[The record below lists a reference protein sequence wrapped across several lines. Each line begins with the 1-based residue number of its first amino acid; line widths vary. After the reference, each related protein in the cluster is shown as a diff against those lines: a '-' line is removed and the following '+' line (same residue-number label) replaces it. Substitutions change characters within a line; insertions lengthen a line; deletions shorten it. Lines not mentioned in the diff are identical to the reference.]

1 MLMRIVR
8 WCGITCLQL
17 FAAILCILCLGALPR
32 LFKGLQ
38 IDLIGFWNTIVFL
51 GGKLLRP
58 GEITFGFRDSR
69 KLFPQIWIHYI
80 ETMIVFLSAFLL
92 SLLIAYVLV
101 VWVLQRSHMK
111 QKVWNG
117 VFLTLESIP
126 DILLILLSQLLVVIV
141 FQKTGFMPIK
151 LAGIGEERVRLLPII
166 CLTIP
171 TTLLFIK
178 LLLLRFREEMEKD
191 YSIFAKSKGLSLR
204 HILTHHISR
213 NVLLTTIY
221 YAKTNILFMLSNL
234 YIIEWI
240 FNTYGMF
247 VFVKEN
253 SKLEIFTVSLIILY
267 VPLFIL
273 FRLLHTFLQ
282 NVIKERV

>member
-1 MLMRIVR
+1 MFMRTAK
-8 WCGITCLQL
+8 WCWITCLQL
-17 FAAILCILCLGALPR
+17 LAAILCIICLGALPR

-38 IDLIGFWNTIVFL
+38 IDLIGFWNTIVFI

-58 GEITFGFRDSR
+58 WEITFGFRDSR
-69 KLFPQIWIHYI
+69 KLFPQIWIHYS

-111 QKVWNG
+111 QKMWNG

-151 LAGIGEERVRLLPII
+151 LAGLGEERVRLLPII

-178 LLLLRFREEMEKD
+178 LLLLRFKEEMEKD
-191 YSIFAKSKGLSLR
+191 YSIFAKSKGLSLQ
-204 HILTHHISR
+204 HILIHHVSR

-253 SKLEIFTVSLIILY
+253 SKLEIFTVSLVILY

-273 FRLLHTFLQ
+273 FRILHTLLQ
-282 NVIKERV
+282 NVIRERV

>member
-1 MLMRIVR
+1 MLMRIVK
-8 WCGITCLQL
+8 WCGVTCLQL
-17 FAAILCILCLGALPR
+17 VAAILCIICLGALPR
-32 LFKGLQ
+32 LFRGLQ

-51 GGKLLRP
+51 GGKLLQP
-58 GEITFGFRDSR
+58 GEITYGFRESR

-80 ETMIVFLSAFLL
+80 ETMIVFLSAFVL
-92 SLLIAYVLV
+92 SLLIAYILV

-111 QKVWNG
+111 QKMWNG
-117 VFLTLESIP
+117 FFLTLESIP
-126 DILLILLSQLLVVIV
+126 DILLILLSQLLVVIM
-141 FQKTGFMPIK
+141 FQKTGFMPVK
-151 LAGIGEERVRLLPII
+151 LAGLGEERIRLLPII

-178 LLLLRFREEMEKD
+178 LLLLRFKEELEKD
-191 YSIFAKSKGLSLR
+191 YSLFAKSKGLSLR

-253 SKLEIFTVSLIILY
+253 SKLEIFTVSLVILY

-273 FRLLHTFLQ
+273 FRILHTLLQ

>member
-1 MLMRIVR
+1 M
-8 WCGITCLQL
+8 TCLQL
-17 FAAILCILCLGALPR
+17 LAAILCIICLGALPR

-38 IDLIGFWNTIVFL
+38 IDLIGFWNTIVFI

-58 GEITFGFRDSR
+58 WEITFGFRDSR
-69 KLFPQIWIHYI
+69 KLFPQIWIHYS

-111 QKVWNG
+111 QKMWNG

-151 LAGIGEERVRLLPII
+151 LAGLGEERVRLLPII

-178 LLLLRFREEMEKD
+178 LLLLRFKEEMEKD
-191 YSIFAKSKGLSLR
+191 YSIFAKSKGLSLQ
-204 HILTHHISR
+204 HILTHHVSR

-253 SKLEIFTVSLIILY
+253 SKLEIFTVSLVILY

-273 FRLLHTFLQ
+273 FRILHTLLQ
-282 NVIKERV
+282 NVIRERV

>member
-1 MLMRIVR
+1 MLMRIVK
-8 WCGITCLQL
+8 WCGVTCLQL
-17 FAAILCILCLGALPR
+17 VAAILCIICLGALPR

-51 GGKLLRP
+51 GGKLLQP
-58 GEITFGFRDSR
+58 GEITYGFRDSR
-69 KLFPQIWIHYI
+69 KLFPQIWIHYF

-92 SLLIAYVLV
+92 SLLIAYILV
-101 VWVLQRSHMK
+101 VWVLQRSHIK
-111 QKVWNG
+111 QKMWNG
-117 VFLTLESIP
+117 IFLTLESIP
-126 DILLILLSQLLVVIV
+126 DILLILSSQLLVVIM
-141 FQKTGFMPIK
+141 FQKTGFMPFK
-151 LAGIGEERVRLLPII
+151 LAGLGEERIRLLPII

-178 LLLLRFREEMEKD
+178 LLLLRFKEELEKE
-191 YSIFAKSKGLSLR
+191 YSLFAKSKGLSLW

-253 SKLEIFTVSLIILY
+253 SKLEIFTVSLVILY

-273 FRLLHTFLQ
+273 FRILHTLLQ

>member
-1 MLMRIVR
+1 MRTAK
-8 WCGITCLQL
+8 WCWITCLQL
-17 FAAILCILCLGALPR
+17 LAAILCIICLGALPR

-38 IDLIGFWNTIVFL
+38 IDLIGFWKTIVFI

-58 GEITFGFRDSR
+58 WEITFGFRDSR
-69 KLFPQIWIHYI
+69 KLFPQIWIHYS

-111 QKVWNG
+111 QKMWNG

-151 LAGIGEERVRLLPII
+151 LAGLGEERVRLLPII

-178 LLLLRFREEMEKD
+178 LLLLRFKEEMEKD
-191 YSIFAKSKGLSLR
+191 YSIFAKSKGLSLQ
-204 HILTHHISR
+204 HILTHHVSR

-253 SKLEIFTVSLIILY
+253 SKLEIFTVSLVILY

-273 FRLLHTFLQ
+273 FRILHTLLQ
-282 NVIKERV
+282 NVIRERV

>member
-1 MLMRIVR
+1 MLMRMVK
-8 WCGITCLQL
+8 WCGITGLQL
-17 FAAILCILCLGALPR
+17 VAAILCIICLGALPR

-51 GGKLLRP
+51 GGKLLQP
-58 GEITFGFRDSR
+58 GEITYGFRDSR

-92 SLLIAYVLV
+92 SLLIAYILV

-111 QKVWNG
+111 LKMWNG
-117 VFLTLESIP
+117 IFLTLESIP
-126 DILLILLSQLLVVIV
+126 DILLILLSQLLVVIL

-151 LAGIGEERVRLLPII
+151 LAGIGEERIRLLPII

-178 LLLLRFREEMEKD
+178 LLIFRFKEELEKE
-191 YSIFAKSKGLSLR
+191 YSLFAKSKGLSLR

-253 SKLEIFTVSLIILY
+253 SKLEIFTVSLVILY

-273 FRLLHTFLQ
+273 FRILHTLLK

>member
-1 MLMRIVR
+1 MFMRTAK
-8 WCGITCLQL
+8 WCWITCLQL
-17 FAAILCILCLGALPR
+17 LAAILCIICLGALPR

-38 IDLIGFWNTIVFL
+38 IDLIGFWNTIVFI

-58 GEITFGFRDSR
+58 WEITFGFRDSR
-69 KLFPQIWIHYI
+69 KLFPQIWIHYS
-80 ETMIVFLSAFLL
+80 ETMLVFLSAFLL

-111 QKVWNG
+111 QKMWNG

-141 FQKTGFMPIK
+141 FQKTDFMPIK
-151 LAGIGEERVRLLPII
+151 LAGLGEERVRLLPII

-178 LLLLRFREEMEKD
+178 LLLLRFKEEMEKD
-191 YSIFAKSKGLSLR
+191 YSIFAKSKGLSLQ
-204 HILTHHISR
+204 HILTHHVSR

-253 SKLEIFTVSLIILY
+253 SKLEIFTVSLVILY

-273 FRLLHTFLQ
+273 FRILHTLLQ
-282 NVIKERV
+282 NVIRERV

>member
-1 MLMRIVR
+1 MLMRIVK
-8 WCGITCLQL
+8 WCGVTCLQL
-17 FAAILCILCLGALPR
+17 VAAILCIICLGALPR

-38 IDLIGFWNTIVFL
+38 INLIGFWNTIVFL
-51 GGKLLRP
+51 GGKLLQP
-58 GEITFGFRDSR
+58 GEITYGFWDSR

-80 ETMIVFLSAFLL
+80 ETMIVFIAAFLL

-111 QKVWNG
+111 QKMWNG
-117 VFLTLESIP
+117 IFLTLESIP
-126 DILLILLSQLLVVIV
+126 DILLILLSQLLVVIL
-141 FQKTGFMPIK
+141 FQKTGFMPVK
-151 LAGIGEERVRLLPII
+151 LAGLGEERIRLLPII

-178 LLLLRFREEMEKD
+178 LLLLRFKEELEKD
-191 YSIFAKSKGLSLR
+191 YSLFAKSKGLSLQ

-253 SKLEIFTVSLIILY
+253 SKLEIFTVSLVILY

-273 FRLLHTFLQ
+273 FRILHTLLQ

>member
-1 MLMRIVR
+1 MLMRIVK
-8 WCGITCLQL
+8 WCGVTCLQL
-17 FAAILCILCLGALPR
+17 VAAILCIICLGALPR

-38 IDLIGFWNTIVFL
+38 MDLIGFWNTIVFL
-51 GGKLLRP
+51 GGKLLQP
-58 GEITFGFRDSR
+58 DEITYGFRDSR
-69 KLFPQIWIHYI
+69 KLFPQIWIHYF

-92 SLLIAYVLV
+92 SLLIAYLLV
-101 VWVLQRSHMK
+101 VWVLQRSHIK
-111 QKVWNG
+111 QKMWNG
-117 VFLTLESIP
+117 IFLTLESIP
-126 DILLILLSQLLVVIV
+126 DILLILSSQLLVVIM
-141 FQKTGFMPIK
+141 FQKTGFMPFK
-151 LAGIGEERVRLLPII
+151 LAGLGEERIRLLPII

-178 LLLLRFREEMEKD
+178 LLLLRFKEELEKE
-191 YSIFAKSKGLSLR
+191 YSLFAKSKGLSLW

-253 SKLEIFTVSLIILY
+253 SKLEIFTVSLVILY

-273 FRLLHTFLQ
+273 FRILHTLLQ

>member
-1 MLMRIVR
+1 MRIAK
-8 WCGITCLQL
+8 WCGVTCLQL
-17 FAAILCILCLGALPR
+17 VAAILCIICLGALPR

-51 GGKLLRP
+51 RGKLLQP
-58 GEITFGFRDSR
+58 SEITYGFRDSR
-69 KLFPQIWIHYI
+69 KLFPQIWIHYF

-92 SLLIAYVLV
+92 SLLIAYILV
-101 VWVLQRSHMK
+101 VWVLQRSHIK
-111 QKVWNG
+111 QKMWNG

-126 DILLILLSQLLVVIV
+126 DILLILLSQLLVVIM

-151 LAGIGEERVRLLPII
+151 LAGLGEERIRLLPII

-178 LLLLRFREEMEKD
+178 LLLLRFKEELEKE
-191 YSIFAKSKGLSLR
+191 YSLFAKSKGLSLR

-253 SKLEIFTVSLIILY
+253 SKLEIFTVSLVILY

-273 FRLLHTFLQ
+273 FRILHTLLQ

>member
-1 MLMRIVR
+1 MLMRIVK
-8 WCGITCLQL
+8 WCGVTCLQL
-17 FAAILCILCLGALPR
+17 VAAILCIICLGALPR

-38 IDLIGFWNTIVFL
+38 MDLIGFWNTIVFL
-51 GGKLLRP
+51 GGKLLQP
-58 GEITFGFRDSR
+58 GEITYGFRDSR
-69 KLFPQIWIHYI
+69 KLFPQIWIHYS

-111 QKVWNG
+111 QKMWNG

-151 LAGIGEERVRLLPII
+151 LAGLGEERVRLLPII

-178 LLLLRFREEMEKD
+178 LLLLRFKEEMEKD
-191 YSIFAKSKGLSLR
+191 YSIFAKSKGLSLQ
-204 HILTHHISR
+204 HILTHHVSR

-253 SKLEIFTVSLIILY
+253 SKLEIFTVSLVILY

-273 FRLLHTFLQ
+273 FRILHTLLQ
-282 NVIKERV
+282 NVIRERV

>member
-1 MLMRIVR
+1 MLMRMVK
-8 WCGITCLQL
+8 WCGLTCLQL
-17 FAAILCILCLGALPR
+17 VAAILCILCLGALPR

-51 GGKLLRP
+51 GGKLLQP
-58 GEITFGFRDSR
+58 GEITYGFRDSR

-92 SLLIAYVLV
+92 SLLIAYILV

-117 VFLTLESIP
+117 IFLTLESIP
-126 DILLILLSQLLVVIV
+126 DILLILLSQLLVVIM

-151 LAGIGEERVRLLPII
+151 LAGLGEERIRLLPII

-178 LLLLRFREEMEKD
+178 LLLLRFKEELEKD
-191 YSIFAKSKGLSLR
+191 YSLFAKSKGLNLR

>member
-253 SKLEIFTVSLIILY
+253 SKLEIFTVSLVILY

>member
-1 MLMRIVR
+1 MRIVK
-8 WCGITCLQL
+8 WCGVTCLQL
-17 FAAILCILCLGALPR
+17 VAAILCIICLGALPR

-51 GGKLLRP
+51 GGKILQP
-58 GEITFGFRDSR
+58 GEITYGFRDSR
-69 KLFPQIWIHYI
+69 KLFPQIWIHYF
-80 ETMIVFLSAFLL
+80 EMMIVFLSAFLL
-92 SLLIAYVLV
+92 SLLIAYILV

-111 QKVWNG
+111 QKMWNG

-151 LAGIGEERVRLLPII
+151 LAGLGEERVRLLPII

-178 LLLLRFREEMEKD
+178 LLLLRFKEEMEKD
-191 YSIFAKSKGLSLR
+191 YSIFAKSKGLSLQ
-204 HILTHHISR
+204 HILTHHVSR

-253 SKLEIFTVSLIILY
+253 SKLEIFTVSLVILY

-273 FRLLHTFLQ
+273 FRILHTLLQ
-282 NVIKERV
+282 NVIRERV

>member
-1 MLMRIVR
+1 MFMRTAK
-8 WCGITCLQL
+8 WCWITCLQL
-17 FAAILCILCLGALPR
+17 LAAILCIICLGALPR

-38 IDLIGFWNTIVFL
+38 IDLIGFWNTIVFI

-58 GEITFGFRDSR
+58 WEITFGFRDSR
-69 KLFPQIWIHYI
+69 KLFPQIWIHYS

-111 QKVWNG
+111 QKMWNG

-151 LAGIGEERVRLLPII
+151 LAGLGEERVRLLPII

-178 LLLLRFREEMEKD
+178 LLLLRFKEEMEKD
-191 YSIFAKSKGLSLR
+191 YSIFAKSKGLSLQ
-204 HILTHHISR
+204 HILTHHVSR

-253 SKLEIFTVSLIILY
+253 SKLEIFTVSLVILY

-273 FRLLHTFLQ
+273 FRILHTLLK
-282 NVIKERV
+282 NVIKERA

>member
-1 MLMRIVR
+1 MRMIK

-17 FAAILCILCLGALPR
+17 VAAILCILCLGALPR

-51 GGKLLRP
+51 GGKLLQP
-58 GEITFGFRDSR
+58 GEITYGFRDSR

-92 SLLIAYVLV
+92 SLLIAYILI

-111 QKVWNG
+111 QKMWNG
-117 VFLTLESIP
+117 IFLTLESIP
-126 DILLILLSQLLVVIV
+126 DILLILLSQLLVVII

-151 LAGIGEERVRLLPII
+151 LAGLGEERIRLLPII

-178 LLLLRFREEMEKD
+178 LLLLRFKEELEKD
-191 YSIFAKSKGLSLR
+191 YSLFAKSKGLSLR
-204 HILTHHISR
+204 YILSHHISR

-253 SKLEIFTVSLIILY
+253 SKLEIFTVSLVILY

-273 FRLLHTFLQ
+273 FRILHTLLQ

>member
-1 MLMRIVR
+1 M
-8 WCGITCLQL
+8 
-17 FAAILCILCLGALPR
+17 
-32 LFKGLQ
+32 
-38 IDLIGFWNTIVFL
+38 
-51 GGKLLRP
+51 
-58 GEITFGFRDSR
+58 
-69 KLFPQIWIHYI
+69 
-80 ETMIVFLSAFLL
+80 
-92 SLLIAYVLV
+92 
-101 VWVLQRSHMK
+101 
-111 QKVWNG
+111 WNG
-117 VFLTLESIP
+117 IFVVLESIP
-126 DILLILLSQLLVVIV
+126 DILIILLSQLLVVMI
-141 FQKTGFMPIK
+141 FQKTGFMPVK
-151 LAGIGEERVRLLPII
+151 LAGIGEERARLLPII
-166 CLTIP
+166 CLTLP

-178 LLLLRFREEMEKD
+178 LLLLRFREELEKD

-204 HILTHHISR
+204 HILTNHISR

>member
-1 MLMRIVR
+1 MLMRMVK
-8 WCGITCLQL
+8 WCGITGLQL
-17 FAAILCILCLGALPR
+17 VAAILCIICLGALPR

-51 GGKLLRP
+51 GGKLLQP
-58 GEITFGFRDSR
+58 GEITYGFRDSR

-92 SLLIAYVLV
+92 SLLIAYILV
-101 VWVLQRSHMK
+101 VWVLQHSHMK
-111 QKVWNG
+111 QKMWNG
-117 VFLTLESIP
+117 IFLTLESIP
-126 DILLILLSQLLVVIV
+126 DILLILLSQLLVVII

-151 LAGIGEERVRLLPII
+151 LAGLGEERIRLLPII

-178 LLLLRFREEMEKD
+178 LLFLRFKEELEKE
-191 YSIFAKSKGLSLR
+191 YSLFAKSKGLSLR
-204 HILTHHISR
+204 LILTHHISR

-253 SKLEIFTVSLIILY
+253 SKLEIFTVSLVILY

-273 FRLLHTFLQ
+273 FRILHTLLK

>member
-1 MLMRIVR
+1 MLMRIVK

-17 FAAILCILCLGALPR
+17 VAAILCIICLGALPR

-51 GGKLLRP
+51 GGKLLQP
-58 GEITFGFRDSR
+58 GEITYGFRNSR

-92 SLLIAYVLV
+92 SLLIAYILV
-101 VWVLQRSHMK
+101 VLVLQRSHMK
-111 QKVWNG
+111 QKMWNG
-117 VFLTLESIP
+117 IFLTLESIP
-126 DILLILLSQLLVVIV
+126 DILLILLSQLLVVIM
-141 FQKTGFMPIK
+141 FQKTGFMPVK
-151 LAGIGEERVRLLPII
+151 LAGLGEERIRLLPII

-178 LLLLRFREEMEKD
+178 LLLLRFKEELEKE
-191 YSIFAKSKGLSLR
+191 YSLFAKSKGLSLR

-253 SKLEIFTVSLIILY
+253 SKLEIFTVSLVILY

-273 FRLLHTFLQ
+273 FRILHTLLQ

>member
-38 IDLIGFWNTIVFL
+38 IDLIGFGNTIVFL
-51 GGKLLRP
+51 GGKLLQP
-58 GEITFGFRDSR
+58 GEITYGFRESR

>member
-1 MLMRIVR
+1 MRTAK

-17 FAAILCILCLGALPR
+17 FAAILCIICLGALPR

-38 IDLIGFWNTIVFL
+38 IDLIGFWNTIVLL
-51 GGKLLRP
+51 GGKLLQP
-58 GEITFGFRDSR
+58 GEITYGFRDSR
-69 KLFPQIWIHYI
+69 KLFPQIWIHYV
-80 ETMIVFLSAFLL
+80 ETMFVFMSSFLL
-92 SLLIAYVLV
+92 SLLIAYLLV
-101 VWVLQRSHMK
+101 VWVLQRSQSK
-111 QKVWNG
+111 QRMWNG
-117 VFLTLESIP
+117 IFVALESIP
-126 DILLILLSQLLVVIV
+126 DILIILLSQLLVVII
-141 FQKTGFMPIK
+141 FQKTGFMPVK
-151 LAGIGEERVRLLPII
+151 LAGIGEERARLLPII
-166 CLTIP
+166 CLTLP

-178 LLLLRFREEMEKD
+178 LLLLRFREELEKD
-191 YSIFAKSKGLSLR
+191 YSIFDKSKGLSLR

-253 SKLEIFTVSLIILY
+253 SKLEIFTVSLVILY

-273 FRLLHTFLQ
+273 FRLLHTLLQ
-282 NVIKERV
+282 NVIKERA

>member
-1 MLMRIVR
+1 MRVAK
-8 WCGITCLQL
+8 WCGVTCLQL
-17 FAAILCILCLGALPR
+17 VAAVLCIICLGALPR

-51 GGKLLRP
+51 GGKLLQP
-58 GEITFGFRDSR
+58 GEITYGFRDSR

-92 SLLIAYVLV
+92 SLLIAYIIV
-101 VWVLQRSHMK
+101 VWVLQRSQMK
-111 QKVWNG
+111 QRIWNG

-126 DILLILLSQLLVVIV
+126 DILLILLSQLLVVIL
-141 FQKTGFMPIK
+141 FQKTGFMPVK
-151 LAGIGEERVRLLPII
+151 LAGLGEEKIRLLPII

-178 LLLLRFREEMEKD
+178 LLLLRFKEELEKE
-191 YSIFAKSKGLSLR
+191 YSLFAKSKGLSLR

-253 SKLEIFTVSLIILY
+253 SKLEIFTVSLVILY

-273 FRLLHTFLQ
+273 FRILHTLLQ

>member
-1 MLMRIVR
+1 MLMRIVK
-8 WCGITCLQL
+8 WCGVTCLQL
-17 FAAILCILCLGALPR
+17 VAAILCIICLGALPR

-51 GGKLLRP
+51 GGKLLQP
-58 GEITFGFRDSR
+58 GEITYGFRDSR
-69 KLFPQIWIHYI
+69 KLFPQIWIHYF

-92 SLLIAYVLV
+92 SLLIAYILV
-101 VWVLQRSHMK
+101 VWVLQRSRMK
-111 QKVWNG
+111 QKMWNG
-117 VFLTLESIP
+117 VFLTFESIP
-126 DILLILLSQLLVVIV
+126 DILLILLSQLLVVIM
-141 FQKTGFMPIK
+141 FQKTGFMPVK
-151 LAGIGEERVRLLPII
+151 LAGLGEERIRLLPII

-178 LLLLRFREEMEKD
+178 LLLLRFKEELEKE
-191 YSIFAKSKGLSLR
+191 YSLFAKSKGLSLR

-253 SKLEIFTVSLIILY
+253 SKLEIFTVSLVILY

-273 FRLLHTFLQ
+273 FRILHTLLQ

>member
-1 MLMRIVR
+1 MLMRIAK
-8 WCGITCLQL
+8 WCGVTCLQL
-17 FAAILCILCLGALPR
+17 VAAILCIICLGALPR

-51 GGKLLRP
+51 RGKLLQP
-58 GEITFGFRDSR
+58 SEITYGFRDSR
-69 KLFPQIWIHYI
+69 KLFPQIWIHYF

-92 SLLIAYVLV
+92 SLLIAYILV
-101 VWVLQRSHMK
+101 VWVLQRSHIK
-111 QKVWNG
+111 QKMWNG

-126 DILLILLSQLLVVIV
+126 DILLILLSQLLVVIM

-151 LAGIGEERVRLLPII
+151 LAGLGEERIRLLPII

-178 LLLLRFREEMEKD
+178 LLLLRFKEELEKE
-191 YSIFAKSKGLSLR
+191 YSLFAKSKGLSLR

-253 SKLEIFTVSLIILY
+253 SKLEIFTVSLVILY

-273 FRLLHTFLQ
+273 FRILHTLLQ

>member
-1 MLMRIVR
+1 MFMRTAK
-8 WCGITCLQL
+8 WCWITCLQL
-17 FAAILCILCLGALPR
+17 LAAILCIICLGALPR

-38 IDLIGFWNTIVFL
+38 IDLIGFWNTIVFI

-58 GEITFGFRDSR
+58 WEITFGFRDSR
-69 KLFPQIWIHYI
+69 KLFPQIWIHYS
-80 ETMIVFLSAFLL
+80 ETMLVFLSAFLL

-111 QKVWNG
+111 QKMWNG

-126 DILLILLSQLLVVIV
+126 DILLILLAQLLVVIV

-151 LAGIGEERVRLLPII
+151 LAGLGEERVRLLPII

-178 LLLLRFREEMEKD
+178 LLLLRFKEEMEKD
-191 YSIFAKSKGLSLR
+191 YSIFAKSKGLSLQ
-204 HILTHHISR
+204 HILTHHVSR

-253 SKLEIFTVSLIILY
+253 SKLEIFTVSLVILY

-273 FRLLHTFLQ
+273 FRILHTLLQ
-282 NVIKERV
+282 NVIRERV

>member
-17 FAAILCILCLGALPR
+17 FAAILCIICLGALPR
-32 LFKGLQ
+32 LFEGVQ

>member
-1 MLMRIVR
+1 MLMRIVK

-17 FAAILCILCLGALPR
+17 VAAILCIICLGALPR

-38 IDLIGFWNTIVFL
+38 MDLIGFWNTIVFL
-51 GGKLLRP
+51 GGKLLQP
-58 GEITFGFRDSR
+58 GEITYGFRDSR

-111 QKVWNG
+111 QKMWNG
-117 VFLTLESIP
+117 IFLTLESIP
-126 DILLILLSQLLVVIV
+126 DILLILLSQLLVVIL
-141 FQKTGFMPIK
+141 FQKTGFMPVK
-151 LAGIGEERVRLLPII
+151 LAGLGEERIRFLPII

-178 LLLLRFREEMEKD
+178 LLLLRFKEELEKD
-191 YSIFAKSKGLSLR
+191 YSLFAKSKGLSLQ

-253 SKLEIFTVSLIILY
+253 SKLEIFTVSLVILY

-273 FRLLHTFLQ
+273 FRILHTLLQ

>member
-17 FAAILCILCLGALPR
+17 FAAILCIICLGALPR

>member
-1 MLMRIVR
+1 MRTAK
-8 WCGITCLQL
+8 WCWITCLQL
-17 FAAILCILCLGALPR
+17 LAAILCIICLGALPR

-38 IDLIGFWNTIVFL
+38 IDLIGFWNTIVFI

-58 GEITFGFRDSR
+58 WEITFGFRESR
-69 KLFPQIWIHYI
+69 KLFPQIWIHYS

-111 QKVWNG
+111 QKMWNG

-151 LAGIGEERVRLLPII
+151 LAGLGEERVRLLPII

-178 LLLLRFREEMEKD
+178 LLLLRFKEEMEKD
-191 YSIFAKSKGLSLR
+191 YSIFAKSKGLSLQ
-204 HILTHHISR
+204 HILTHHVSR

-253 SKLEIFTVSLIILY
+253 SKLEIFTVSLVILY

-273 FRLLHTFLQ
+273 FRILHTLLQ
-282 NVIKERV
+282 NVIRERV

>member
-1 MLMRIVR
+1 MLMRIVK
-8 WCGITCLQL
+8 WCGVTCLQL
-17 FAAILCILCLGALPR
+17 VAAILCIICLGALPR

-51 GGKLLRP
+51 GGKILQP
-58 GEITFGFRDSR
+58 GEITYGFRDSR
-69 KLFPQIWIHYI
+69 KLFPQIWIHYF

-92 SLLIAYVLV
+92 SLLIAYILV

-111 QKVWNG
+111 QKMWNG

-151 LAGIGEERVRLLPII
+151 LAGLGEERVRLLPII

-178 LLLLRFREEMEKD
+178 LLLLRFKEEMEKD
-191 YSIFAKSKGLSLR
+191 YSIFAKSKGLSLQ
-204 HILTHHISR
+204 HILTHHVSR

-253 SKLEIFTVSLIILY
+253 SKLEIFTVSLVILY

-273 FRLLHTFLQ
+273 FRILHTLLQ
-282 NVIKERV
+282 NVIRERV

>member
-1 MLMRIVR
+1 MLMRMVK

-17 FAAILCILCLGALPR
+17 VAAILCILCLGALPR

-51 GGKLLRP
+51 GGKLLQP
-58 GEITFGFRDSR
+58 GEITYGFRDSR

-92 SLLIAYVLV
+92 SLLIAYILV

-111 QKVWNG
+111 QKMWNG
-117 VFLTLESIP
+117 IFLTLESIP
-126 DILLILLSQLLVVIV
+126 DILLILLSQLLVVII
-141 FQKTGFMPIK
+141 FQKTGFMPSK
-151 LAGIGEERVRLLPII
+151 LAGLGEERIRLLPII

-178 LLLLRFREEMEKD
+178 LLLLRFKEELEKD
-191 YSIFAKSKGLSLR
+191 YSLFAKSKGLSLR
-204 HILTHHISR
+204 YILTHHISR

-247 VFVKEN
+247 IFVKEN
-253 SKLEIFTVSLIILY
+253 SKLEIFTVSLVILY

-273 FRLLHTFLQ
+273 FRILHTLLQ

>member
-1 MLMRIVR
+1 MLMRMVK
-8 WCGITCLQL
+8 WCGITGLQL
-17 FAAILCILCLGALPR
+17 VAAILCIICLGALPR

-51 GGKLLRP
+51 GGKLLQP
-58 GEITFGFRDSR
+58 GEITYGFRDSR

-80 ETMIVFLSAFLL
+80 ETIIVFLSAFLL
-92 SLLIAYVLV
+92 SLLIAYILV
-101 VWVLQRSHMK
+101 VWVLQHSHMK
-111 QKVWNG
+111 QKMWNG
-117 VFLTLESIP
+117 IFLTLESIP
-126 DILLILLSQLLVVIV
+126 DILLILLSQLLVVII

-151 LAGIGEERVRLLPII
+151 LAGLGEERIRLLPII

-178 LLLLRFREEMEKD
+178 LLFLRFKEELEKE
-191 YSIFAKSKGLSLR
+191 YSLFAKSKGLSLR

-253 SKLEIFTVSLIILY
+253 SKLEIFTVSLVILY

-273 FRLLHTFLQ
+273 FRILHTLLK

>member
-1 MLMRIVR
+1 MLMRIAK
-8 WCGITCLQL
+8 WCGVTCLQL
-17 FAAILCILCLGALPR
+17 VAAILCIICLGALPR

-51 GGKLLRP
+51 GGKLLQP
-58 GEITFGFRDSR
+58 GEITYGFRDTR

-92 SLLIAYVLV
+92 SLLIAYILV
-101 VWVLQRSHMK
+101 VWVLQRSHTK
-111 QKVWNG
+111 QRIWNG

-126 DILLILLSQLLVVIV
+126 DILLILLSQLLVVIL
-141 FQKTGFMPIK
+141 FQKTGFMPVK
-151 LAGIGEERVRLLPII
+151 LAGLGEERIRLLPII

-178 LLLLRFREEMEKD
+178 LLLLRFKEELEKE
-191 YSIFAKSKGLSLR
+191 YSLFAKSKGLSLR

-253 SKLEIFTVSLIILY
+253 SKLEIFTVSLVILY

-273 FRLLHTFLQ
+273 FRILHTLLQ

>member
-1 MLMRIVR
+1 MRIAKC
-8 WCGITCLQL
+8 CGVTCLQL
-17 FAAILCILCLGALPR
+17 VAAILCIICLGALPR

-51 GGKLLRP
+51 GGKILQP
-58 GEITFGFRDSR
+58 GEITYGFRDSR
-69 KLFPQIWIHYI
+69 KLFPQIWIHYF

-92 SLLIAYVLV
+92 SLLIAYILV
-101 VWVLQRSHMK
+101 VWVLQRSYMK
-111 QKVWNG
+111 QKMWNG

-126 DILLILLSQLLVVIV
+126 DILLILLSQLLVVIL
-141 FQKTGFMPIK
+141 FQKTGFMPVK
-151 LAGIGEERVRLLPII
+151 LAGLGEERIRLLPII

-178 LLLLRFREEMEKD
+178 LLLLRFKEELEKD
-191 YSIFAKSKGLSLR
+191 YSLFAKSKGLSLR

-253 SKLEIFTVSLIILY
+253 SKLEIFTVSLVILY

-273 FRLLHTFLQ
+273 FRILHTLLQ

>member
-1 MLMRIVR
+1 MLMRVAK
-8 WCGITCLQL
+8 WCGVTCLQL
-17 FAAILCILCLGALPR
+17 VAAILCIICLGALPR

-51 GGKLLRP
+51 GGKLLQP
-58 GEITFGFRDSR
+58 GEITYGFRDSR

-111 QKVWNG
+111 QKMWNG
-117 VFLTLESIP
+117 IFLTLESIP
-126 DILLILLSQLLVVIV
+126 DILLILVSQLLVVIL
-141 FQKTGFMPIK
+141 FQKTGFMPVK
-151 LAGIGEERVRLLPII
+151 LAGLGEERIRLLPII

-178 LLLLRFREEMEKD
+178 LLLLRFKEELEKD
-191 YSIFAKSKGLSLR
+191 YSLFVKSKGLSLQY
-204 HILTHHISR
+204 ILTHHISR

-253 SKLEIFTVSLIILY
+253 SKLEIFTVSLVILY
-267 VPLFIL
+267 VPFFIL
-273 FRLLHTFLQ
+273 FRILHTLLQ

>member
-1 MLMRIVR
+1 MLMRMVK
-8 WCGITCLQL
+8 WCGITGLQL
-17 FAAILCILCLGALPR
+17 VAAILCIICLGALPR

-51 GGKLLRP
+51 GGKLLQP
-58 GEITFGFRDSR
+58 GEITYGFRDSR

-92 SLLIAYVLV
+92 SLLIAYILV
-101 VWVLQRSHMK
+101 VWVLQHSHMK
-111 QKVWNG
+111 QKMWNG
-117 VFLTLESIP
+117 IFLTLESIP
-126 DILLILLSQLLVVIV
+126 DILLILLSQLLVVII

-151 LAGIGEERVRLLPII
+151 LAGLGEERIRLLPII

-178 LLLLRFREEMEKD
+178 LLFLRFKEELVKE
-191 YSIFAKSKGLSLR
+191 YSLFAKSKGLSLR

-253 SKLEIFTVSLIILY
+253 SKLEIFTVSLVILY

-273 FRLLHTFLQ
+273 FRILHTLLK

>member
-1 MLMRIVR
+1 MLMRMVK

-17 FAAILCILCLGALPR
+17 VAALPR

-51 GGKLLRP
+51 GGKLLQP
-58 GEITFGFRDSR
+58 GEITYGFRDSR

-92 SLLIAYVLV
+92 SLLIAYIFV

-111 QKVWNG
+111 QKMWNG
-117 VFLTLESIP
+117 IFLTLESIP
-126 DILLILLSQLLVVIV
+126 DILLILLSQLLVVII

-151 LAGIGEERVRLLPII
+151 LAGLGEERIRLLPII

-178 LLLLRFREEMEKD
+178 LLLLRFKEELEKD
-191 YSIFAKSKGLSLR
+191 YSLFAKSKGLSLR
-204 HILTHHISR
+204 YILSHHISR

-253 SKLEIFTVSLIILY
+253 SKLEIFTVSLVILY

-273 FRLLHTFLQ
+273 FRILHTLLQ